1 MNGRWKNPPQEER
14 GITMTKSQTLE
25 TQTEI
30 RTPRQAQLFMFLW
43 PPLKSWIPMEGWKG
57 YPYSGNDDII
67 PALSKAS
74 GAIFRKEIAEVLVW
88 LRKKKYIEILRLEI
102 GYIQVFAK
110 FPDTIDLEY
119 KRIFMPRKLQDKH
132 ESP

>member
-1 MNGRWKNPPQEER
+1 
-14 GITMTKSQTLE
+14 MTKSQTLE
-25 TQTEI
+25 TQNEI

-43 PPLKSWIPMEGWKG
+43 TPLKAWIQTDGWKG
-57 YPYSGNDDII
+57 YPYAGNDDII
-67 PALSKAS
+67 QSIAKAS

-132 ESP
+132 GDGLK

>member
-1 MNGRWKNPPQEER
+1 
-14 GITMTKSQTLE
+14 MTTSQTLE
-25 TQTEI
+25 TQNEI
-30 RTPRQAQLFMFLW
+30 RTSRQAQLFMFLW
-43 PPLKSWIPMEGWKG
+43 PPLKAWIQTDGWKG

-67 PALSKAS
+67 QSIAKAS

-119 KRIFMPRKLQDKH
+119 KRIFMPRKLHDLDKH

>member
-1 MNGRWKNPPQEER
+1 
-14 GITMTKSQTLE
+14 MTKAQPRETELE
-25 TQTEI
+25 L
-30 RTPRQAQLFMFLW
+30 RTPQQSQLFMFLW
-43 PPLKSWIPMEGWKG
+43 PPLKTWILTEGWKG
-57 YPYSGNDDII
+57 YPYAGNDDII

-88 LRKKKYIEILRLEI
+88 LRKRKYIEILRLEI